1 MANIERET
9 KNMSDITA
17 KTKNSLLKL
26 SIGALGI
33 VFGDIGTSPLYAIR
47 VCFEGKHGIPINDQ
61 NIYGILSMIFWALIL
76 IISFKYLIII
86 LRADNEGEG
95 GILALMK
102 LVLPVKKNGNYF
114 VILSMGLF
122 GAALLYG
129 DGMITPA
136 ISVLSALEGLQIATP
151 FFEPFILPLTI
162 IILFVLFFFQR
173 KGTGKVG
180 MIFGPVIF
188 IWFTSLAI
196 LGINA
201 IVNHPSILQ
210 AVNPYYAFRF
220 FKSYGFGSITIL
232 GAVFLVITGGEAIY
246 ADMGHFGKKPIR
258 IGWFYLV
265 LPCLVLNYFGQGAL
279 LLDNHQFISNPF
291 YYLAPS
297 WALYPLVILATLA
310 TIIASQAVLS
320 GAFSLTYQAMQL
332 GFMPPLKVVHT
343 SENERGQIYIPQL
356 NWFLFL
362 ATISLVASFKT
373 SANLAGAY
381 GVAVTTTMVIT
392 TLLAFVAMRNLWKW
406 SLPAAVSLTVF
417 FLIIDLSFF
426 SANIVKVPDGG
437 WFPLGIAGLFYFIT
451 TTWHRGKRMLS
462 IQLEKVIEP
471 LWKFQTHY
479 NKNAQHI
486 VSGTAIYLGRDL
498 IGTPSAL
505 VFNLRHNKVLHEKI
519 IILSVQFIAVPHV
532 ELLEK
537 IQIHELDKNIKHVII
552 YYGYLDKTHIPYA
565 LTLLK
570 EKGLTIDQD
579 NATYFLGRESI
590 VVEKHIGM
598 STFRN
603 SLFNLMGKN
612 SVKATMYFGLP
623 PEKVCIIGSQISL

>member
-1 MANIERET
+1 MAATESET
-9 KNMSDITA
+9 RNMSEINA
-17 KTKNSLLKL
+17 KTKNNLLKL

-47 VCFEGKHGIPINDQ
+47 VCFEGTHGIPINDQ

-76 IISFKYLIII
+76 VISFKYLIVI
-86 LRADNEGEG
+86 LRADNDGEG

-102 LVLPVKKNGNYF
+102 LVLPQKKSGKYF

-122 GAALLYG
+122 GASLLYG

-151 FFEPFILPLTI
+151 FFAPFILPLTI
-162 IILFVLFFFQR
+162 IILFILFFFQR

-188 IWFTSLAI
+188 MWFISLAI

-201 IVNHPSILQ
+201 IVKHPSILH
-210 AVNPYYAFRF
+210 AVNPYYAFHF
-220 FKSYGFGSITIL
+220 FVSHGFGGITIL
-232 GAVFLVITGGEAIY
+232 GAVFLVVTGGEALY

-291 YYLAPS
+291 FYLAPA
-297 WALYPLVILATLA
+297 WALYPMVILSTIA

-320 GAFSLTYQAMQL
+320 GAFSLTYQAIQL
-332 GFMPPLKVVHT
+332 GFMPPLNVVHT
-343 SENERGQIYIPQL
+343 SANERGQIYIPQL

-362 ATISLVASFKT
+362 ATTSLVASFRT

-426 SANIVKVPDGG
+426 SANLVKVQDGG
-437 WFPLGIAGLFYFIT
+437 WLPLGVAGLFYFIMI
-451 TTWHRGKRMLS
+451 TWNRGKRMLS
-462 IQLEKVIEP
+462 IQLENVLEP
-471 LWKFQTHY
+471 LKKFQTHY
-479 NKNAQHI
+479 QENAQHI
-486 VSGTAIYLGRDL
+486 VSGTAIYLARDPV
-498 IGTPSAL
+498 GTPSAM

-519 IILSVQFIAVPHV
+519 IILSVQFNAVPHV
-532 ELLEK
+532 DILKK
-537 IQIHELDKNIKHVII
+537 IQIQELDKYITHVII
-552 YYGYLDKTHIPYA
+552 FYGYLDKSNIPDA
-565 LTLLK
+565 LNLLK
-570 EKGLTIDQD
+570 EKGLTIDQ
-579 NATYFLGRESI
+579 NNVTYFIGSESI
-590 VVEKHIGM
+590 VVEKHTGM
-598 STFRN
+598 SAFREA
-603 SLFNLMGKN
+603 LFNIMGKN
-612 SVKATMYFGLP
+612 SVKATTYFGLP
-623 PEKVCIIGSQISL
+623 PDKVCIVGSQIKL

>member
-1 MANIERET
+1 
-9 KNMSDITA
+9 MSDSNA
-17 KTKNSLLKL
+17 KTKNNLLKL
-26 SIGALGI
+26 SLGALGI

-47 VCFEGKHGIPINDQ
+47 VCFEGTHGIPINDE

-76 IISFKYLIII
+76 VITFKYLIII
-86 LRADNEGEG
+86 LRADNHGEG

-102 LVLPVKKNGNYF
+102 LVLPEKKSSKYF

-151 FFEPFILPLTI
+151 FFEPFIIPITI
-162 IILFVLFFFQR
+162 IILFILFFFQK

-188 IWFTSLAI
+188 TWFISLAI

-201 IVNHPSILQ
+201 IAKHPAILN
-210 AVNPYYAFRF
+210 ALNPYYAYHF
-220 FKSYGFGSITIL
+220 FVSHGLGSITIL
-232 GAVFLVITGGEAIY
+232 GAVFLVVTGGEAIY

-297 WALYPLVILATLA
+297 WALYPLVILAALA

-343 SENERGQIYIPQL
+343 SAKERGQIYRPQL
-356 NWFLFL
+356 YWYLFL
-362 ATISLVASFKT
+362 ATISLVATFKT

-392 TLLAFVAMRNLWKW
+392 TLLAFVAMRKLWKW

-426 SANIVKVPDGG
+426 SANIVKIPDGG
-437 WFPLGIAGLFYFIT
+437 WFPLTVSGLFYFIM

-462 IQLEKVIEP
+462 KQLEKVIEP
-471 LWKFQTHY
+471 LKEFVTHY
-479 NKNAQHI
+479 KKNAQQI
-486 VSGTAIYLGRDL
+486 VSGTAIYLARDRA
-498 IGTPSAL
+498 GTPTAL
-505 VFNLRHNKVLHEKI
+505 VFNLMHNKVLHEKI
-519 IILSVQFIAVPHV
+519 IILSIQLLDVPHV
-532 ELLEK
+532 NLLDKFEMY
-537 IQIHELDKNIKHVII
+537 ELDKNITHAVI
-552 YYGYLDKTHIPYA
+552 YFGYLDKTDIPKS
-565 LTLLK
+565 LELLK
-570 EKGLTIDQD
+570 EKGFAINQNNL
-579 NATYFLGRESI
+579 TYFLGRESI
-590 VVEKHIGM
+590 VVEKHAGM
-598 STFRN
+598 SSFRE
-603 SLFNLMGKN
+603 SLFNIMGKN
-612 SVKATMYFGLP
+612 SVKATKYFCLP
-623 PEKVCIIGSQISL
+623 PEKVCIIGSQIRL